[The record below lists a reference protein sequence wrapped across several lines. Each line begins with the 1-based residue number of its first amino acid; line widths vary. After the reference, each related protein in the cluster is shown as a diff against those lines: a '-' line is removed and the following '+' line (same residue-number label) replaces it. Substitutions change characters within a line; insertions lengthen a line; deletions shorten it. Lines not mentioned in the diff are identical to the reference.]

1 MSEELK
7 PCPFCG
13 SKDLKHY
20 FTSATGGN
28 KRGVIVCKNCGC
40 RLEYYSD
47 YVHSIADAYCGDW
60 KAADEYAK
68 EDARIEIANK
78 WNRRAAIDDD

>member
-1 MSEELK
+1 MMKLK

-13 SKDLKHY
+13 SENLKHY
-20 FTSATGGN
+20 FTSATGGS
-28 KRGVIVCKNCGC
+28 KRGVIVCNNCGC

-60 KAADEYAK
+60 KAANEYAN
-68 EDARIEIANK
+68 EDARIEVARK
-78 WNRRAAIDDD
+78 WNRRAVIDDD